1 MLNFICFKGNKIH
14 ANWLCSVFILLSLQ
28 RIFRNYSKG
37 NEGIGNHIQVFM
49 LLVLLLPVV
58 ALCPVKAETTP
69 EGPILIVTSYNP
81 ETRSISDNL
90 SAFMD
95 EYRQRGGKYT
105 PIIES
110 MNCKNLSEAY
120 LWKSRMASILGKY
133 KGKNRPSLVILLG
146 QEAWS
151 AYISQDTEIAKK
163 TPSICGMV
171 SVNGLVLPD
180 DSIDTRVWE
189 PESKNIYT
197 DFGDYNIVAGYVYE
211 YDVDKN
217 IELMRRFYPD
227 MRRVA
232 FISDNTYGGLSM
244 QALVKK
250 EMEKYPDLETIWL
263 DGRTET
269 FMEVSER
276 MRRLPQNTCVLLGTW
291 RVDCTESYVIGNTTY
306 MLRDANPTLPVFT
319 IASVGLG
326 HWALGGYTPE
336 YHAVGKNIGAV
347 TYDFLDKGDREGVDL
362 VTIPGNYTFDIKRLH
377 EFKLD
382 SLNLPQG
389 AVLVNKTPSLYEQ
402 YKYWVIGVVSAFM
415 FLIVCFLIA
424 IYYIIRIN
432 HLKHHLEVSGEELL
446 VAKEKAEESNRL
458 KTAFLANMSHEI
470 RTPLNAI
477 VGFSSVLV
485 SDDSSPAEKAQYCDI
500 IQKNSDLLLHL
511 INDILD
517 ISRMESGKI
526 KFVWEECDV
535 VELCQTALSTA
546 EYGRKTSALFL
557 FETPVASLVIKTDAQ
572 RLKQVLINL
581 LSNAAKFTPSGS
593 IKLAIAIDKQHQQL
607 ELSVSDT
614 GCGIPSDKSDRVF
627 ERFEKLNEYSQGTG
641 LGLAISRLIVENLG
655 GKIWVDKDYTEG
667 ARFVFTHPLTKKE
680 KE

>member
-1 MLNFICFKGNKIH
+1 MPIGCVLFLFYY
-14 ANWLCSVFILLSLQ
+14 LCSEFLEIILKEMRGLAI
-28 RIFRNYSKG
+28 IFRF
-37 NEGIGNHIQVFM
+37 FM

-197 DFGDYNIVAGYVYE
+197 DFSDYNIVAGYVYE

>member
-1 MLNFICFKGNKIH
+1 MPIGCVLFLFYY
-14 ANWLCSVFILLSLQ
+14 LCSEFLEIILKEMRGLAI
-28 RIFRNYSKG
+28 IFRF
-37 NEGIGNHIQVFM
+37 FM

-58 ALCPVKAETTP
+58 ALCPVKAETTL

-362 VTIPGNYTFDIKRLH
+362 VTIPRNYTFDIKRLH

-415 FLIVCFLIA
+415 FLIACFLIA

>member
-1 MLNFICFKGNKIH
+1 MPIGCVLFLFYY
-14 ANWLCSVFILLSLQ
+14 LCSEFLEIILKEMRGLAI
-28 RIFRNYSKG
+28 IFRF
-37 NEGIGNHIQVFM
+37 FM

-58 ALCPVKAETTP
+58 ALCPVKAETTS

-389 AVLVNKTPSLYEQ
+389 AVLVNKTPSFYEQ

>member
-1 MLNFICFKGNKIH
+1 MPIGCVLFLFYY
-14 ANWLCSVFILLSLQ
+14 LCSEFLEIILKEMRGLAI
-28 RIFRNYSKG
+28 IFRF
-37 NEGIGNHIQVFM
+37 FM

-58 ALCPVKAETTP
+58 ALCPVKAETTS

-362 VTIPGNYTFDIKRLH
+362 LTIPGNYTFDIKRLH

-389 AVLVNKTPSLYEQ
+389 AVLVNKTPSFYEQ

-415 FLIVCFLIA
+415 FLIACFLIA

-432 HLKHHLEVSGEELL
+432 HLKHNLEVSGEELL

-485 SDDSSPAEKAQYCDI
+485 SDDSSPAEKEQYCDI

-680 KE
+680 

>member
-1 MLNFICFKGNKIH
+1 MPIGCVLFLFYY
-14 ANWLCSVFILLSLQ
+14 LCSEFLEIILKEMRGLAI
-28 RIFRNYSKG
+28 IFRF
-37 NEGIGNHIQVFM
+37 FM

-58 ALCPVKAETTP
+58 ALCPVKAETTL

-389 AVLVNKTPSLYEQ
+389 AVLVNKTPSFYEQ

-415 FLIVCFLIA
+415 FLIACFLIA

-557 FETPVASLVIKTDAQ
+557 FETPVTSLVIKTDAQ

>member
-1 MLNFICFKGNKIH
+1 MPIGCVLFLFYY
-14 ANWLCSVFILLSLQ
+14 LCSEFLEIILKEMRGLAI
-28 RIFRNYSKG
+28 IFRF
-37 NEGIGNHIQVFM
+37 FM

-389 AVLVNKTPSLYEQ
+389 AVLVNKTPSFYEQ

-415 FLIVCFLIA
+415 FLIACFLIA

-432 HLKHHLEVSGEELL
+432 HLKHNLEVSGEELL

-485 SDDSSPAEKAQYCDI
+485 SDDSSPAEKELYCDI

-557 FETPVASLVIKTDAQ
+557 FETPVTSLVIKTDAQ

-614 GCGIPSDKSDRVF
+614 GCGIPFDKSDRVF

-641 LGLAISRLIVENLG
+641 LGLAISRLIIENLG

>member
-1 MLNFICFKGNKIH
+1 MPIGCVLFLFYY
-14 ANWLCSVFILLSLQ
+14 LCSEFLEIILKEMRGLAI
-28 RIFRNYSKG
+28 IFRF
-37 NEGIGNHIQVFM
+37 FM

-58 ALCPVKAETTP
+58 ALCPVKAETTL

-389 AVLVNKTPSLYEQ
+389 AVLVNKTPSFYEQ

-415 FLIVCFLIA
+415 FLIACFLIA

-581 LSNAAKFTPSGS
+581 
-593 IKLAIAIDKQHQQL
+593 
-607 ELSVSDT
+607 
-614 GCGIPSDKSDRVF
+614 
-627 ERFEKLNEYSQGTG
+627 
-641 LGLAISRLIVENLG
+641 
-655 GKIWVDKDYTEG
+655 
-667 ARFVFTHPLTKKE
+667 
-680 KE
+680 

>member
-1 MLNFICFKGNKIH
+1 MPIGCVLFLFYY
-14 ANWLCSVFILLSLQ
+14 LCSEFLEIILKEMRGLAI
-28 RIFRNYSKG
+28 IFRF
-37 NEGIGNHIQVFM
+37 FM

-58 ALCPVKAETTP
+58 ALCPVKAETTS

-197 DFGDYNIVAGYVYE
+197 DFSDYNIVAGYVYE

-217 IELMRRFYPD
+217 IKLMRRFYPD

-250 EMEKYPDLETIWL
+250 EMKKYPDLETIWL

-326 HWALGGYTPE
+326 HWALRGYTPE

-389 AVLVNKTPSLYEQ
+389 AVLVNKTPSFYEQ

-415 FLIVCFLIA
+415 FLIACFLIA

-432 HLKHHLEVSGEELL
+432 HLKHNLEVSGEELL

-477 VGFSSVLV
+477 VGFSSMLV
-485 SDDSSPAEKAQYCDI
+485 SDDSSPAEKEQYCDI

-517 ISRMESGKI
+517 ISRMESGRI

-535 VELCQTALSTA
+535 VELCQTALSTV

-557 FETPVASLVIKTDAQ
+557 FETPVPSLVVKTDAQ

-593 IKLAIAIDKQHQQL
+593 IKLTVAIDKQHQQL

-614 GCGIPSDKSDRVF
+614 GCGIPPDKSEKVF

-641 LGLAISRLIVENLG
+641 LGLAISRLIIENLG

>member
-1 MLNFICFKGNKIH
+1 MPIGCVLFLFYY
-14 ANWLCSVFILLSLQ
+14 LCSEFLEIILKEMRGLAI
-28 RIFRNYSKG
+28 IFRF
-37 NEGIGNHIQVFM
+37 FM

-58 ALCPVKAETTP
+58 ALCPVKAETTS

-362 VTIPGNYTFDIKRLH
+362 LTIPGNYTFDIKRLH

-415 FLIVCFLIA
+415 FLIACFLIA

-432 HLKHHLEVSGEELL
+432 HLKHNLEVSGEELL

-485 SDDSSPAEKAQYCDI
+485 SDDSSPAEKEQYCDI

-680 KE
+680 

>member
-1 MLNFICFKGNKIH
+1 MPIGCVLFLFYY
-14 ANWLCSVFILLSLQ
+14 LCSEFLEIILKEMRGLAI
-28 RIFRNYSKG
+28 IFRF
-37 NEGIGNHIQVFM
+37 FM

-415 FLIVCFLIA
+415 FLIACFLIA

-511 INDILD
+511 INNILD

>member
-1 MLNFICFKGNKIH
+1 MPIGCVLFLFYY
-14 ANWLCSVFILLSLQ
+14 LCSEFLEIILKEMRGLAI
-28 RIFRNYSKG
+28 IFRF
-37 NEGIGNHIQVFM
+37 FM

-517 ISRMESGKI
+517 ISRMDSGKI

>member
-1 MLNFICFKGNKIH
+1 MPIGCVLFLFYY
-14 ANWLCSVFILLSLQ
+14 LCSEFLEIILKEMRGLAI
-28 RIFRNYSKG
+28 IFRF
-37 NEGIGNHIQVFM
+37 FM

-557 FETPVASLVIKTDAQ
+557 FETPVTSLVIKTDAQ

>member
-1 MLNFICFKGNKIH
+1 MPIGCVLFLFYY
-14 ANWLCSVFILLSLQ
+14 LCSEFLEIILKEMRGLAI
-28 RIFRNYSKG
+28 IFRF
-37 NEGIGNHIQVFM
+37 FM

-58 ALCPVKAETTP
+58 ALCPVKAETTS

-197 DFGDYNIVAGYVYE
+197 DFSDYNIVAGYVYE

-250 EMEKYPDLETIWL
+250 EMKKYPDLETIWL

-432 HLKHHLEVSGEELL
+432 HLKHNLEVSGEELL

-485 SDDSSPAEKAQYCDI
+485 SDDSSPAEKEQYCDI

-557 FETPVASLVIKTDAQ
+557 FETPVTSLVIKTDAQ

-641 LGLAISRLIVENLG
+641 LGLAISRLIIENLG

-680 KE
+680 

>member
-1 MLNFICFKGNKIH
+1 MPIGCVLFLFYY
-14 ANWLCSVFILLSLQ
+14 LCSEFLEIILKEMRGLAI
-28 RIFRNYSKG
+28 IFRF
-37 NEGIGNHIQVFM
+37 FM

-58 ALCPVKAETTP
+58 ALCPVKAETTL

-244 QALVKK
+244 QALVKR

-415 FLIVCFLIA
+415 FLIACFLIA

-557 FETPVASLVIKTDAQ
+557 FETPVTSLVIKTDAQ

>member
-1 MLNFICFKGNKIH
+1 MPIGCVLFLFYY
-14 ANWLCSVFILLSLQ
+14 LCSEFLEIILKEMRGLAI
-28 RIFRNYSKG
+28 IFRF
-37 NEGIGNHIQVFM
+37 FM

-291 RVDCTESYVIGNTTY
+291 RVDCTESYVNGNTTH
-306 MLRDANPTLPVFT
+306 MRRGANPTLPVFT

-546 EYGRKTSALFL
+546 EYGNKTSALFL

>member
-1 MLNFICFKGNKIH
+1 MPIGCVLFLFYY
-14 ANWLCSVFILLSLQ
+14 LCSEFLEIILKEMRGLAI
-28 RIFRNYSKG
+28 IFRF
-37 NEGIGNHIQVFM
+37 FM

-197 DFGDYNIVAGYVYE
+197 DFGDYNIVAGYIYE

-415 FLIVCFLIA
+415 FLIACFLIA

>member
-1 MLNFICFKGNKIH
+1 MPIGCVLFLFYY
-14 ANWLCSVFILLSLQ
+14 LCSEFLEIILKEMRGLAI
-28 RIFRNYSKG
+28 IFRF
-37 NEGIGNHIQVFM
+37 FM

-58 ALCPVKAETTP
+58 ALCPVKAETTS

-415 FLIVCFLIA
+415 FLIACFLIA

-614 GCGIPSDKSDRVF
+614 GCGIPPDKSEKVF

>member
-1 MLNFICFKGNKIH
+1 MPIGCVLFLFYY
-14 ANWLCSVFILLSLQ
+14 LCSEFLEIILKEMRGLAI
-28 RIFRNYSKG
+28 IFRF
-37 NEGIGNHIQVFM
+37 FM

-58 ALCPVKAETTP
+58 ALCPVKAETTS

-415 FLIVCFLIA
+415 FLIACFLIA

>member
-1 MLNFICFKGNKIH
+1 MPIGCVLFLFYY
-14 ANWLCSVFILLSLQ
+14 LCSEFLEIILKEMRGLAI
-28 RIFRNYSKG
+28 IFRF
-37 NEGIGNHIQVFM
+37 FM

-58 ALCPVKAETTP
+58 ALCPVKAETTL

-347 TYDFLDKGDREGVDL
+347 TYDFLDKGDREEVDL

-415 FLIVCFLIA
+415 FLIACFLIA

>member
-1 MLNFICFKGNKIH
+1 MPIGCVLFLFYYLYSEFLEI
-14 ANWLCSVFILLSLQ
+14 ILKEMRGLAI
-28 RIFRNYSKG
+28 IFRF
-37 NEGIGNHIQVFM
+37 FM

-58 ALCPVKAETTP
+58 ALCPVKAETTS

-415 FLIVCFLIA
+415 FLIACFLIA

>member
-1 MLNFICFKGNKIH
+1 MPIGCVLFLFYY
-14 ANWLCSVFILLSLQ
+14 LCSEFLEIILKEMRGLAI
-28 RIFRNYSKG
+28 IFRF
-37 NEGIGNHIQVFM
+37 FM

-58 ALCPVKAETTP
+58 ALCPVKAETTL

-269 FMEVSER
+269 FTEVSER

-415 FLIVCFLIA
+415 FLIACFLIA

>member
-1 MLNFICFKGNKIH
+1 MPIGCVLFLFYY
-14 ANWLCSVFILLSLQ
+14 LCSEFLEIILKEMRGLAI
-28 RIFRNYSKG
+28 IFRF
-37 NEGIGNHIQVFM
+37 FM

-58 ALCPVKAETTP
+58 ALCPVKAETTS

-197 DFGDYNIVAGYVYE
+197 DFSDYNIVAGYVYE

-217 IELMRRFYPD
+217 IKLMRRFYPD

-250 EMEKYPDLETIWL
+250 EMRKYPDLETIWL

-362 VTIPGNYTFDIKRLH
+362 LTIPGNYTFDIKRLH

-389 AVLVNKTPSLYEQ
+389 AVLVNKTPSFYEQ

-415 FLIVCFLIA
+415 FLIACFLIA

-432 HLKHHLEVSGEELL
+432 HLKHNLEVSGEELL

-485 SDDSSPAEKAQYCDI
+485 SDDSSPAEKEQYCDI

-517 ISRMESGKI
+517 ISRMESGRI

-535 VELCQTALSTA
+535 VELCQTALSTV
-546 EYGRKTSALFL
+546 EYGRKTSVLFL
-557 FETPVASLVIKTDAQ
+557 FETPVPSLVVKTDAQ

-593 IKLAIAIDKQHQQL
+593 IKLTVAIDKQHQQL

-614 GCGIPSDKSDRVF
+614 GCGIPPDKSEKVF

-641 LGLAISRLIVENLG
+641 LGLAISRLIIENLG

-680 KE
+680 

>member
-1 MLNFICFKGNKIH
+1 MPIGCVLFLFYY
-14 ANWLCSVFILLSLQ
+14 LCSEFLEIILKEMRGLAI
-28 RIFRNYSKG
+28 IFRF
-37 NEGIGNHIQVFM
+37 FM

-58 ALCPVKAETTP
+58 ALCPVKAETTL

-151 AYISQDTEIAKK
+151 AYISEDTEIAKK

-415 FLIVCFLIA
+415 FLIACFLIA

>member
-1 MLNFICFKGNKIH
+1 MPIGCVLFLFYY
-14 ANWLCSVFILLSLQ
+14 LCSEFLEIILKEMRGLAI
-28 RIFRNYSKG
+28 IFRF
-37 NEGIGNHIQVFM
+37 FM

-58 ALCPVKAETTP
+58 ALCPVKAETTS

-389 AVLVNKTPSLYEQ
+389 AVLVNKTPSFYEQ

-415 FLIVCFLIA
+415 FLIACFLIA

-432 HLKHHLEVSGEELL
+432 HLKHNLEVSGEELL

-485 SDDSSPAEKAQYCDI
+485 SDDSSPAEKEQYCDI

-526 KFVWEECDV
+526 KFVWEECNV

-680 KE
+680 

>member
-1 MLNFICFKGNKIH
+1 MPIGCVLFLFYY
-14 ANWLCSVFILLSLQ
+14 LCSEFLEIILKEMRGLAI
-28 RIFRNYSKG
+28 IFRF
-37 NEGIGNHIQVFM
+37 FM

-58 ALCPVKAETTP
+58 ALCPVKAETTL

-415 FLIVCFLIA
+415 FLIACFLIA

-557 FETPVASLVIKTDAQ
+557 FETPVTSLVIKTDAQ

-614 GCGIPSDKSDRVF
+614 GCGIPPDKSEKVF

>member
-1 MLNFICFKGNKIH
+1 MPIGCVLFLFYY
-14 ANWLCSVFILLSLQ
+14 LCSEFLEIILKEMRGLAI
-28 RIFRNYSKG
+28 IFRF
-37 NEGIGNHIQVFM
+37 FM

-58 ALCPVKAETTP
+58 ALCPVKAETTS

-250 EMEKYPDLETIWL
+250 EMKKYPDLETIWL

-415 FLIVCFLIA
+415 FLIACFLIA

-557 FETPVASLVIKTDAQ
+557 FETPVTSLVIKTDAQ

>member
-1 MLNFICFKGNKIH
+1 
-14 ANWLCSVFILLSLQ
+14 
-28 RIFRNYSKG
+28 
-37 NEGIGNHIQVFM
+37 M

-485 SDDSSPAEKAQYCDI
+485 SDDSSPAEKEQYCDI

>member
-1 MLNFICFKGNKIH
+1 MPIGCVLFLFYY
-14 ANWLCSVFILLSLQ
+14 LCSEFLEIILKEMRGLAI
-28 RIFRNYSKG
+28 IFRF
-37 NEGIGNHIQVFM
+37 FM

-58 ALCPVKAETTP
+58 ALCPVKAETIP

-197 DFGDYNIVAGYVYE
+197 DFGDYNIVADYVYE

-415 FLIVCFLIA
+415 FLIACFLIA

>member
-1 MLNFICFKGNKIH
+1 MPIGCVLFLFYY
-14 ANWLCSVFILLSLQ
+14 LCSEFLEIILKEMRGLAI
-28 RIFRNYSKG
+28 IFRF
-37 NEGIGNHIQVFM
+37 FM

-163 TPSICGMV
+163 PPSICGMV

-415 FLIVCFLIA
+415 FLIACFLIA

-557 FETPVASLVIKTDAQ
+557 FETPVTSLVIKTDAQ

>member
-1 MLNFICFKGNKIH
+1 MPIGCVLFLFYY
-14 ANWLCSVFILLSLQ
+14 LCSEFLEIILKEMRGLAI
-28 RIFRNYSKG
+28 IFRF
-37 NEGIGNHIQVFM
+37 FM

-58 ALCPVKAETTP
+58 ALCPVKAETTS

-326 HWALGGYTPE
+326 HWAFGGYTPE

-362 VTIPGNYTFDIKRLH
+362 LTIPGNYTFDIKRLH

-415 FLIVCFLIA
+415 FLIACFLIA

-614 GCGIPSDKSDRVF
+614 GFGIPSDKSDRVF

>member
-1 MLNFICFKGNKIH
+1 MPIGCVLFLFYY
-14 ANWLCSVFILLSLQ
+14 LCSEFLEIILKEMRGLAI
-28 RIFRNYSKG
+28 IFRF
-37 NEGIGNHIQVFM
+37 FM

-58 ALCPVKAETTP
+58 ALCPVKAETTS

-362 VTIPGNYTFDIKRLH
+362 LTIPGNYTFDIKRLH

-680 KE
+680 

>member
-1 MLNFICFKGNKIH
+1 MPIGCVLFLFYY
-14 ANWLCSVFILLSLQ
+14 LCSEFLEIILKEMRGLAI
-28 RIFRNYSKG
+28 IFRF
-37 NEGIGNHIQVFM
+37 FM

-58 ALCPVKAETTP
+58 ALCPVKAETTL

-197 DFGDYNIVAGYVYE
+197 DFSDYNIVAGYVYE

-415 FLIVCFLIA
+415 FLIACFLIA

-557 FETPVASLVIKTDAQ
+557 FETPVASLVIKTDA
-572 RLKQVLINL
+572 
-581 LSNAAKFTPSGS
+581 PSGS